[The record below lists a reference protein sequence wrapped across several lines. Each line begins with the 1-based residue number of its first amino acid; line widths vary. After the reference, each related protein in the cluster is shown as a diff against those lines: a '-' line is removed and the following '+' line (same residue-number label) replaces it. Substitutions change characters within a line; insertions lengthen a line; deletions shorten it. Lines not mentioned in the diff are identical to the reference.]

1 MSAVYGSPGAT
12 KDKQKVWKRFHHHL
26 SSIYER
32 FGEMSSLVLG
42 DMNHKLDSLEDEL
55 ICQNE
60 TSLKK
65 IITDFG
71 LCDFFLCY
79 EETLDGR

>member
-1 MSAVYGSPGAT
+1 
-12 KDKQKVWKRFHHHL
+12 
-26 SSIYER
+26 
-32 FGEMSSLVLG
+32 MSSLVLG

-71 LCDFFLCY
+71 LCDFFLCSERKLSMEDKKRIKRQNQILCENESGNTFFSQNY
-79 EETLDGR
+79 RPQTKLD